1 MRRFV
6 ATIVMSLAASAV
18 PLLACPVCFG
28 VEQGPVT
35 SGVRAAVVVLMAVTT
50 SVLGG
55 FAVFIVNFARRSQ
68 IDSGSRFRHETAKF
82 IDSRTKTTP
91 GVDL

>member
-1 MRRFV
+1 MRRLG
-6 ATIVMSLAASAV
+6 ATVVMSLVASAA
-18 PLLACPVCFG
+18 PLLACPVCFQ

-55 FAVFIVNFARRSQ
+55 FAMFIVKFARRSVEPRNPEPRNL
-68 IDSGSRFRHETAKF
+68 GT
-82 IDSRTKTTP
+82 
-91 GVDL
+91 